1 MSTNVPAAINAAKVY
16 IDGSNEVTGIAEVTL
31 PELKFMVAEIEGFDI
46 AGKIEEPII
55 GSTDVMDLVM
65 KFSAING
72 DISNINDQQAHTFHL
87 RAAQQHINSATG
99 NAVLKGL
106 KVDIKGKVKEF
117 KGGTVKAGEKT
128 ETEIVISCLA
138 YKVTLDGKEII
149 NIDKLGFKSSI
160 NGIDQAK
167 RFQSLLS

>member
-1 MSTNVPAAINAAKVY
+1 M
-16 IDGSNEVTGIAEVTL
+16 
-31 PELKFMVAEIEGFDI
+31 
-46 AGKIEEPII
+46 
-55 GSTDVMDLVM
+55 
-65 KFSAING
+65 
-72 DISNINDQQAHTFHL
+72 
-87 RAAQQHINSATG
+87 RAAQQHIDSATG

-160 NGIDQAK
+160 NGVDQAK

>member
-16 IDGSNEVTGIAEVTL
+16 VDGSNEVTGIAEVTL

-46 AGKIEEPII
+46 AGQIEEPII

-87 RAAQQHINSATG
+87 RAAQQHIDSATG

-160 NGIDQAK
+160 NGVDQAK

>member
-1 MSTNVPAAINAAKVY
+1 MSLNVPAAINAARVY
-16 IDGSNEVTGIAEVTL
+16 VDGSNEVAGIAEVTL

-46 AGKIEEPII
+46 AGKLEEPIL

-65 KFSAING
+65 KFSALNG

-99 NAVLKGL
+99 NTVLKGL

-117 KGGTVKAGEKT
+117 KAGTVKTGEKT

-138 YKVTLDGKEII
+138 YKVSLDGKEII

-160 NGIDQAK
+160 NGIDHAV
-167 RFQSLLS
+167 RLQSLLS

>member
-16 IDGSNEVTGIAEVTL
+16 VDGSNEVTGIAEVTL

-55 GSTDVMDLVM
+55 GSTDVMGLVM

-87 RAAQQHINSATG
+87 RAAQQHIDSATG

-106 KVDIKGKVKEF
+106 KVDIKGKVK
-117 KGGTVKAGEKT
+117 
-128 ETEIVISCLA
+128 
-138 YKVTLDGKEII
+138 
-149 NIDKLGFKSSI
+149 
-160 NGIDQAK
+160 
-167 RFQSLLS
+167 